1 MSPLERSASRGL
13 VGRLAPSP
21 TGELHLG
28 HARSFLLAW
37 WSARSR
43 GGRVVLRIEDLDA
56 ARCRP
61 ERIDG
66 VVRDLE
72 WLGLDWDGAPRRSAS
87 DTSALERACA
97 TLTERGLAY
106 PCACTRA
113 EIAAL
118 SAPHAGEGET
128 RYPGTCRGRWR
139 SLAEARAASGRDV
152 GLRLFVEPGPV
163 HVADRLHGAL
173 AFDVDAEVGDFL
185 VRRRDG
191 GFAYQLAIVVDD
203 ATDGVTEV
211 LRGEDLLPSAAR
223 QALVL
228 AALALLRPK
237 WIHVPLVVDQ
247 AGERLAKRRGSF
259 ALARLREAGSDPRAA
274 VAWAARSAGLDVS
287 ERCTA
292 QEALEAFD
300 LARLPRAPALLR
312 DDELRALMTARA

>member
-1 MSPLERSASRGL
+1 MTPPERSAPREL

-37 WSARSR
+37 WSVRSR
-43 GGRVVLRIEDLDA
+43 GGRIVLRIEDLDA
-56 ARCRP
+56 ARARP
-61 ERIDG
+61 ELVDG
-66 VVRDLE
+66 VLRDLE
-72 WLGLDWDGAPRRSAS
+72 WLGLDWDGAPRRSSS
-87 DTSALERACA
+87 DTAALERACA
-97 TLTERGLAY
+97 ALLESGKAY
-106 PCACTRA
+106 ACVCTRA

-118 SAPHAGEGET
+118 SAPHAGEGES

-139 SLAEARAASGRDV
+139 TLEEARAASGRAA
-152 GLRLFVEPGPV
+152 GLRLAVTPGPV
-163 HVADRLHGAL
+163 HVSDRVHGAL

-223 QALVL
+223 QALVME
-228 AALALLRPK
+228 ALGLPRPE
-237 WIHVPLVVDQ
+237 WVHVPLVVDEH
-247 AGERLAKRRGSF
+247 GERLAKRRGSF
-259 ALARLREAGSDPRAA
+259 ALARLREAGADARAT
-274 VAWAARSAGLDVS
+274 VAWAARSAGLDVP

-292 QEALEAFD
+292 REALAAFA
-300 LARLPRAPALLR
+300 LARLPRAPAILR
-312 DDELRALMTARA
+312 DADLQTLLSARR